1 MVMQG
6 SKLWF
11 WVMLEI
17 YYQRYS
23 LQKILHTHAQTYMF
37 VCLFVFVYNFSP
49 LSIMTSSALL
59 CYPLSKTLTIHTHL
73 SDVPRNS
80 VFLKDNLLAISY
92 QEKKISDYILFIY
105 ILTLKYFIYM
115 FFKKKKKNLYHS
127 RVFMNFTYVLGC
139 LLCPSYLFCSYFCAR
154 ACMLTHRCEFQNEM
168 FNHQPESP
176 KWVWHN

>member
-23 LQKILHTHAQTYMF
+23 LQKILHTHAQTYMI

-115 FFKKKKKNLYHS
+115 FFKKKKKKKPISFKSVYEFYICTWVSLVS
-127 RVFMNFTYVLGC
+127 FLFILF
-139 LLCPSYLFCSYFCAR
+139 LFLCT
-154 ACMLTHRCEFQNEM
+154 CMHAYTQM
-168 FNHQPESP
+168 
-176 KWVWHN
+176 

>member
-1 MVMQG
+1 MVLG
-6 SKLWF
+6 YVGNLLSKIF
-11 WVMLEI
+11 PG
-17 YYQRYS
+17 
-23 LQKILHTHAQTYMF
+23 LQTIMHTHAQTYM
-37 VCLFVFVYNFSP
+37 LFVFVYNFSP

-115 FFKKKKKNLYHS
+115 FFKKKKFTYIIQECLWS
-127 RVFMNFTYVLGC
+127 FTYVLGC
-139 LLCPSYLFCSYFCAR
+139 LSWPFYLFCSYFCAH

>member
-23 LQKILHTHAQTYMF
+23 LVYKQSCTPMHKRTY
-37 VCLFVFVYNFSP
+37 LFVFVYNFSP
-49 LSIMTSSALL
+49 LSIVTSSALL
-59 CYPLSKTLTIHTHL
+59 CHPLSKTLTIHTHL

-115 FFKKKKKNLYHS
+115 FFKKKKKK
-127 RVFMNFTYVLGC
+127 TYIIQEC
-139 LLCPSYLFCSYFCAR
+139 L
-154 ACMLTHRCEFQNEM
+154 
-168 FNHQPESP
+168 
-176 KWVWHN
+176 